1 MELGVIRILIGL
13 NLLNNFFKEFL
24 YSVVERGVYVIKYY
38 LLIKFGVNLENFKYD
53 VIELKYYR
61 IESGLDSLY
70 IVNVEKKNNCRDGI
84 DIL

>member
-53 VIELKYYR
+53 VVELKYYR
-61 IESGLDSLY
+61 IDSLY